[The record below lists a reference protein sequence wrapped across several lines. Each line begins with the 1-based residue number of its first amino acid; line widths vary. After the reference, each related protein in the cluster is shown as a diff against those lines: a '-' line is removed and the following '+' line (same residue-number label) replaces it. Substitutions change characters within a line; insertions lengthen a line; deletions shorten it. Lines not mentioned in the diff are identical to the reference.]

1 MVSAAK
7 CLDTATCATK
17 GTFAGNCSAVEGLFG
32 DGIGGAPATCVAKAS
47 QPSTAAT
54 CTMGASASCVSSRG
68 ADATAKATNGAAD
81 CDYTAA
87 TNTYSAVTDEC
98 ETCWDH
104 WQLYLIDQVKGNMW
118 AATIVVWALFLFVVI
133 LVCLNYYMIDNCED
147 DDGNFG
153 VGGLVKILGLV
164 FNGIVC
170 LFGLITMIMGIVV
183 QVGLNEDCPEGKD
196 CTNWAVAGLIVLGIF
211 FFLCAILSLV
221 GLLLG
226 GFPIVAGAM
235 NDINSQYDENFATVR
250 AQYESEDPAICANM
264 DEVACKSKI
273 KGKAEG
279 SMTGLLVVLGLICFG
294 MLFIM
299 FLTLE
304 AFYIYKGGDDDDD
317 DDDDGEE

>member
-1 MVSAAK
+1 
-7 CLDTATCATK
+7 
-17 GTFAGNCSAVEGLFG
+17 
-32 DGIGGAPATCVAKAS
+32 
-47 QPSTAAT
+47 
-54 CTMGASASCVSSRG
+54 MG
-68 ADATAKATNGAAD
+68 
-81 CDYTAA
+81 
-87 TNTYSAVTDEC
+87 
-98 ETCWDH
+98 
-104 WQLYLIDQVKGNMW
+104 
-118 AATIVVWALFLFVVI
+118 ALFLFVVI
-133 LVCLNYYMIDNCED
+133 LVCLNYYMIDNCE

-183 QVGLNEDCPEGKD
+183 QVGL
-196 CTNWAVAGLIVLGIF
+196 IVLGIF

-226 GFPIVAGAM
+226 GFPGKMLIRVANLIFLLFGLLLMIVGVGFAIVAGAM

-273 KGKAEG
+273 KDKAEG
-279 SMTGLLVVLGLICFG
+279 SMSGLLVVLGLICFS

>member
-1 MVSAAK
+1 M
-7 CLDTATCATK
+7 
-17 GTFAGNCSAVEGLFG
+17 GVEGLFG
-32 DGIGGAPATCVAKAS
+32 DGIGGVPASCTVLATKTGTCALNANKDDCVATQHAS
-47 QPSTAAT
+47 DGSTDTT
-54 CTMGASASCVSSRG
+54 CTF
-68 ADATAKATNGAAD
+68 N
-81 CDYTAA
+81 AA

-226 GFPIVAGAM
+226 GFPGKMLIRVANLIFLLFGLLLMIVGVGFAIVAGAM

-250 AQYESEDPAICANM
+250 AQYESEDPAICAGLVE
-264 DEVACKSKI
+264 DACKSKI
-273 KGKAEG
+273 KDKAEG
-279 SMTGLLVVLGLICFG
+279 SMSGLLVVLGLICFG